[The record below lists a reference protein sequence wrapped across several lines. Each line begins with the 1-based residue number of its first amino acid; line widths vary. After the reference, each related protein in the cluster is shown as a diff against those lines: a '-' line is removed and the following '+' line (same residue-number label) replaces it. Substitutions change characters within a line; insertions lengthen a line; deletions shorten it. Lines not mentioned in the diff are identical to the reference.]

1 MIFPPFL
8 TENDHVRLISPAG
21 VIDPSLI
28 EGAKKRLNSWGWQVT
43 CGKAAAG
50 SYGRYSGTVAER
62 LQDLQEA
69 LDDPDC
75 KAVFCSRGGY
85 GTVHLI
91 DKIDLTQFKKHP
103 KWLIGYSDITL
114 LHTMLQLNGFAS
126 IHGGM
131 AKRLANGDDPAGLG
145 LSYSP
150 LNTLHEIL
158 DGVLP
163 TYRTDKHLLNRVGTA
178 QGILRGGNLS
188 ILYSLRGTPLDDI
201 PEGSILFLEDVG
213 EKPYSVDRML
223 HNLKLGGILSRL
235 GGLIVG
241 QFSDYEEDPLM
252 NKTVY
257 VLIADIVSPY
267 GYPVCFDFPVGHTE
281 KNVPLITGSLVQ
293 FSVDKQQVQLS
304 NLKG

>member
-1 MIFPPFL
+1 
-8 TENDHVRLISPAG
+8 
-21 VIDPSLI
+21 
-28 EGAKKRLNSWGWQVT
+28 
-43 CGKAAAG
+43 
-50 SYGRYSGTVAER
+50 
-62 LQDLQEA
+62 
-69 LDDPDC
+69 
-75 KAVFCSRGGY
+75 
-85 GTVHLI
+85 
-91 DKIDLTQFKKHP
+91 
-103 KWLIGYSDITL
+103 
-114 LHTMLQLNGFAS
+114 MLQLNGFAS

-257 VLIADIVSPY
+257 ELIADIVSPY

>member
-28 EGAKKRLNSWGWQVT
+28 EGAERRLRSWGWQVT

-158 DGVLP
+158 DGALP

-201 PEGSILFLEDVG
+201 PEGCILFLEDVG

-241 QFSDYEEDPLM
+241 QFSDCEEDPLM

-257 VLIADIVSPY
+257 ELIADIVSPY
-267 GYPVCFDFPVGHTE
+267 DYPVCFDFPVGHTE
-281 KNVPLITGSLVQ
+281 KNVPLITGSLVRL
-293 FSVDKQQVQLS
+293 SVDKQQVQLS
-304 NLKG
+304 NL